1 MNKGLSKIYLI
12 LFLLVLLSTSVL
24 LSTFYLKTGELPEF
38 GGLKQ
43 TAKINPKEG
52 FAISGEVDGY
62 ADVGYSVISDNGNAL
77 LLVGRLTGISQEND
91 SIIGDVEVSANEK
104 SIIRVS
110 FVPDTTNNKF
120 YLQEQ
125 RTNILFPD
133 SSQYTMHQVDS
144 TQLKGELS
152 QRIGNVFLFT
162 IIKDYSECNQLY
174 INSKISKSKDSIK
187 CNLSVSQI
195 SLRIK

>member
-24 LSTFYLKTGELPEF
+24 LSTFYLKTWKPLEF

-77 LLVGRLTGISQEND
+77 LFVGRLTGISQENG

-133 SSQYTMHQVDS
+133 SSQYTMRQVDS